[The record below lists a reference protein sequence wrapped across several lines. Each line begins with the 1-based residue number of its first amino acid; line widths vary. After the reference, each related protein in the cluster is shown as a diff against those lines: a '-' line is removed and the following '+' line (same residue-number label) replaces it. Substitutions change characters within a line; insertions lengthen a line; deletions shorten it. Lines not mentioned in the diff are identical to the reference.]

1 MNTKE
6 TKGDGTGAEAA
17 LVKARSNHN
26 FDKRYKAAR
35 QASTTADRPIA
46 MVELRVASFANLG
59 HNGCGRLL
67 LQQARTLTEAT
78 IHTQSRCSTH
88 SRLFLLGGISY

>member
-1 MNTKE
+1 MIQYTRFIQCITIGLGKMNTKE

-46 MVELRVASFANLG
+46 MVESRVASFANLG
-59 HNGCGRLL
+59 HNGWW
-67 LQQARTLTEAT
+67 LQSASSA
-78 IHTQSRCSTH
+78 
-88 SRLFLLGGISY
+88 